1 MTDTQILCFLKTADT
16 LSFTKA
22 AEELFLSQ
30 QAVSKYVSLLEK
42 ELGVRL
48 MERTPAI
55 LLTEAGEY
63 YKALFSDSFAE
74 LGNIYD
80 RIRSSHDR
88 LSRSYTLGLS
98 EWIDPFGKLAPVL
111 ERFYRENPDT
121 HFRIEHNANDA
132 ILSGLLSGTLDAALF
147 SEGQKP
153 NHRDIDTVP
162 VAWEEVRI
170 HTPLEAIRRF
180 EGQDGWK
187 CCWNEPLYMTSA
199 WEWSPLESKLISA
212 RERDD
217 LGLAPR
223 KVELLPNLA
232 SLLAEM
238 HMGRGCALSDSNFS
252 VIARVPGLGS
262 HALPVKSRLV
272 CARRRFDENPLTD
285 GLCSHIANAFFFTE
299 N

>member
-30 QAVSKYVSLLEK
+30 QAVSKYVSLLEN
-42 ELGVRL
+42 ELGIRL
-48 MERTPAI
+48 MERAPAI
-55 LLTEAGEY
+55 SLTEAGEY

-74 LGNIYD
+74 LEEIYD
-80 RIRSSHDR
+80 SIRASNDR
-88 LSRSYTLGLS
+88 VSRSFRLGLS

-111 ERFYRENPDT
+111 EEFYRRNPGT

-132 ILSGLLSGTLDAALF
+132 ILSGLLGGSLDAALF

-153 NHRDIDTVP
+153 NHRDIDAVP
-162 VAWEEVRI
+162 VAWEDVRI
-170 HTPLEAIRRF
+170 HAPLEAISRF
-180 EGQDGWK
+180 GGQDGWK

-217 LGLAPR
+217 LGLSPQ

-252 VIARVPGLGS
+252 VIARVTGLGS
-262 HALPVKSRLV
+262 HTLPIRSRLV

-285 GLCSHIANAFFFTE
+285 ELCSCIAEAFSFTE

>member
-1 MTDTQILCFLKTADT
+1 MTDTHILCFLKTADA
-16 LSFTKA
+16 LSFTRA
-22 AEELFLSQ
+22 SEELFLSQ
-30 QAVSKYVSLLEK
+30 QAVSKYVALLEK
-42 ELGVRL
+42 ELGIRL
-48 MERTPAI
+48 IERGPSI
-55 LLTEAGEY
+55 RLTEAGEH
-63 YKALFSDSFAE
+63 YKALFSESFAE
-74 LGNIYD
+74 LDLVYD
-80 RIRSSHDR
+80 RLRKAR
-88 LSRSYTLGLS
+88 ENLCGSYTLGLS
-98 EWIDPFGKLAPVL
+98 EWIDPFGKLSPVL
-111 ERFYRENPDT
+111 ENFCRENPNT

-132 ILSGLLSGTLDAALF
+132 ILTGLLDGALDAALF

-153 NHRDIDTVP
+153 NHRDIETIP

-170 HTPLEAIRRF
+170 HAPIEAIRRF
-180 EGQDGWK
+180 EGPDGWK

-223 KVELLPNLA
+223 SVELLPNLA

-272 CARRRFDENPLTD
+272 CVRRKFNENPLTD
-285 GLCSHIANAFFFTE
+285 QLCSQIAKMFSFSE
-299 N
+299 S